1 MNDTHPEMQ
10 RVQIKLLRQAGPDRR
25 GQLASQMSNQ
35 AHWRAMQ
42 AIAKANP
49 ELSKLEQ
56 KILFIEVRCGR
67 DLSQRVRAYLLNQS
81 H

>member
-1 MNDTHPEMQ
+1 MQ
-10 RVQIKLLRQAGPDRR
+10 RAQIKLLSKAGPDRR

-56 KILFIEVRCGR
+56 KILFVKIHYGQ
-67 DLSQRVRAYLLNQS
+67 DLAQRVKSYLRKQS
-81 H
+81 A